1 MLIQEKFKNYSIILA
16 SQSPRRK
23 ELLSGLQLTFNIKP
37 LKVDE
42 SYPKQLKRQGITE
55 YLCKKKAD
63 AFVDWTENT
72 LLITSDTIVW
82 YNDAALEKP
91 QNRVEAIEML
101 RKLSNQ
107 KHEVITS
114 VGVFSN
120 AKSVIFSDITEVTF
134 GKLSTE
140 EIKFYVDTFQPYDKA
155 GSYGVQ
161 EWIGYVGVKE
171 MKGSFYT
178 VMGLP
183 VYKLYQVLK
192 DF

>member
-37 LKVDE
+37 LKADE
-42 SYPKQLKRQGITE
+42 SYPKQLKRQEITE

-91 QNRVEAIEML
+91 PNRVEAIEML

-134 GKLSTE
+134 GELSTE
-140 EIKFYVDTFQPYDKA
+140 EIEFYVDTFQPYDKA

-161 EWIGYVGVKE
+161 EWIGYVGVKK

>member
-23 ELLSGLQLTFNIKP
+23 ELLSGLQLSFNIKP
-37 LKVDE
+37 LKADE

-91 QNRVEAIEML
+91 QNRVKAIEML

-114 VGVFSN
+114 VGVFST
-120 AKSVIFSDITEVTF
+120 AKNVIFSDITEVTF

-140 EIKFYVDTFQPYDKA
+140 EIKFYVDAFRPYDKA